1 MESVLTQPGW
11 RGEMD
16 EMELAA
22 GLDGRLFTLQQ
33 ALDRSDAA
41 PTSQAR
47 EMAAMLFQRAEQA
60 VDELDQLIRAR
71 LTVVNQTIS
80 AEGLVPVTEA

>member
-33 ALDRSDAA
+33 TLDRSDAV
-41 PTSQAR
+41 PTRQAR
-47 EMAAMLFQRAEQA
+47 EMADKLFEQSESA
-60 VDELDQLIRAR
+60 VLELDQLIRDQLADLNSSIGR
-71 LTVVNQTIS
+71 EAL
-80 AEGLVPVTEA
+80 APVTEA